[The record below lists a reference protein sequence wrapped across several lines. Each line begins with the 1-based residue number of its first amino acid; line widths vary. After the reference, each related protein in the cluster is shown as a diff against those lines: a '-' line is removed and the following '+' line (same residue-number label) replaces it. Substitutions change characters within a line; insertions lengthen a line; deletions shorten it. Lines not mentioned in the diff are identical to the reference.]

1 MRDKRFGW
9 CYIGSGGIANKV
21 TGDMPYTNGGYPAVV
36 YSRSFENACK
46 FAEKHGA
53 KPYESLEEA
62 FNDPLVKAVYIATPN
77 TLHKELTLLALQRGL
92 PVLCEKP
99 IAVTYEDAC
108 EMIRVAKEKEVY
120 LLDGLWTTFN
130 PVVRQALDLVNEGRI
145 GKVRSLSASFCI
157 YKEYDPEARHFNP
170 ALGGGSLLDI
180 GIYPILYACMV
191 FGESPVE
198 ISAVADFTP
207 NGVDNLL
214 SMTFR
219 YRCGAIA
226 RLFSGFSNN
235 EPQDACI
242 SGTKGY
248 IHIPYLWKAKTARV
262 HLLDSPDEE
271 ILIEP
276 GFPGFG
282 YQYMFDAAMD
292 DILAGRTESSIVT
305 HSLSLQVMNLI
316 EQVRE
321 CLKNNS

>member
-1 MRDKRFGW
+1 MNDKSFGW
-9 CYIGSGGIANKV
+9 CFIGSGGIAKKV
-21 TGDMPYTNGGYPAVV
+21 SGDLQYANGSYPAVV
-36 YSRSFENACK
+36 YSRSYENACK
-46 FAEKHGA
+46 FAENHGA
-53 KPYESLEEA
+53 KPYATIEEA
-62 FNDPLVKAVYIATPN
+62 LNDPIVKAVYIATPN
-77 TLHKELTLLALQRGL
+77 TLHKDLSLLAMQRGL

-99 IAVTYEDAC
+99 IAVTYEDAS
-108 EMIRVAKEKEVY
+108 EMIRFAKEKKVY
-120 LLDGLWTTFN
+120 FLDGLWTTFN
-130 PVVRQALDLVNEGRI
+130 PVVRQSLDLVNSGKI

-198 ISAVADFTP
+198 ISAAADYAP
-207 NGVDNLL
+207 SGVDNLL

-219 YRCGAIA
+219 YKCGAIA

-248 IHIPYLWKAKTARV
+248 ITIPYLWKAKTARV
-262 HLLDSPDEE
+262 HLLNSPDEE

-292 DILAGRTESSIVT
+292 DILAGSIENALVT